1 MLFRGG
7 LREADVLLAEFEAVG
22 LGVEDILMAESSGD
36 ISPIFS
42 FDISDMV
49 KNFISKSYLPVSKVS
64 LSCTSRYNCDLCRSK
79 E

>member
-1 MLFRGG
+1 VLFRGG

-36 ISPIFS
+36 MSPILS

-49 KNFISKSYLPVSKVS
+49 EDLKSKSWLPEANG
-64 LSCTSRYNCDLCRSK
+64 L
-79 E
+79 